1 MRGQGAGHKL
11 LDMAVDFCKEKRYER
26 VFLWTFSTLLAARH
40 LYESKGFHITETHV
54 NNDWGE
60 TVLEER
66 WDLRL

>member
-40 LYESKGFHITETHV
+40 LYESKGFHITETQ
-54 NNDWGE
+54 
-60 TVLEER
+60 R
-66 WDLRL
+66 Q